1 MKGVRGDV
9 GDREAGMVLGEG
21 SDEVCTE
28 TVVIF
33 TLQVRTKVIPV
44 NSDHHTCNIKH
55 VLKVFTSI

>member
-44 NSDHHTCNIKH
+44 NSDNHMNVFIH
-55 VLKVFTSI
+55 VILNMF

>member
-9 GDREAGMVLGEG
+9 GDREPGMVLGEG

-44 NSDHHTCNIKH
+44 NSHILRKS
-55 VLKVFTSI
+55 V

>member
-9 GDREAGMVLGEG
+9 GDREPGMVLGEG

-44 NSDHHTCNIKH
+44 NIAISLDNLYNILKH
-55 VLKVFTSI
+55 A

>member
-9 GDREAGMVLGEG
+9 CDREPGMVLGEG

-44 NSDHHTCNIKH
+44 NSDILRQS
-55 VLKVFTSI
+55 V